1 MKNALIFTP
10 SEEQNSFIYYIINLL
25 TLNTVRNHEE
35 LTKSINFTFSVEPE
49 MSTVPMVFNAKLYI
63 ESFWP
68 FSDEA
73 DMKKK
78 TKKPISKKEKILK
91 EMQLTQNQEWTEKKS
106 DFNTLIPP
114 SLYLSKNKLHGNL
127 LDLTDTWTNYISVSG
142 IMMQVKIKFKKKQQH
157 SLPH

>member
-1 MKNALIFTP
+1 MHLYYMKNALIFTP

-25 TLNTVRNHEE
+25 TLYTVRNHEE

-78 TKKPISKKEKILK
+78 QKKPISKKEKILK
-91 EMQLTQNQEWTEKKS
+91 EMQLTQNQ
-106 DFNTLIPP
+106 
-114 SLYLSKNKLHGNL
+114 
-127 LDLTDTWTNYISVSG
+127 
-142 IMMQVKIKFKKKQQH
+142 
-157 SLPH
+157 

>member
-1 MKNALIFTP
+1 MHLYYMKNALIFTP

-25 TLNTVRNHEE
+25 TLYTVRNQEE

-78 TKKPISKKEKILK
+78 QKKPISKKEKILK
-91 EMQLTQNQEWTEKKS
+91 EMQLTQNQ
-106 DFNTLIPP
+106 
-114 SLYLSKNKLHGNL
+114 
-127 LDLTDTWTNYISVSG
+127 
-142 IMMQVKIKFKKKQQH
+142 
-157 SLPH
+157 